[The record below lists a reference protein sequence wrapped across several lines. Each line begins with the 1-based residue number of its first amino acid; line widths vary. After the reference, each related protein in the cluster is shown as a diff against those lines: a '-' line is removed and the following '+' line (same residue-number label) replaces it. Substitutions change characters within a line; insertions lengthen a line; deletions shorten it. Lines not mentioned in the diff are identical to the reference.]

1 MPSSVF
7 TFDDLI
13 QWSERLLPWQ
23 RDALRR
29 VLTGRLNESDIADL
43 AAMAKAEYG
52 LATPGR
58 PSPVPATAAHI
69 PAASTSSQP
78 VAITAIR
85 DITNVNALA
94 SGPATFASE
103 GLTVIYGD
111 NASGKSGVTRILK
124 KAGRAREP
132 GGAIRSSVFEPDPG
146 KPASAIIDFRV
157 GIENRHA
164 SWVDGIP
171 ADPELS
177 KLNVFDASC
186 GAVQIEE
193 NNRLAYTPRIL
204 QAFQELA
211 EACRAVGAKLKSE
224 QEALEKTR
232 PPQLNQLALRPQTK
246 AGLLAT
252 NLSART
258 THKEID
264 AVCDLTQEERERHA
278 ALGRALQ
285 DNPNRQADL
294 LDARA
299 HRLRDLDAL
308 TSSLQSTFSNEALEE
323 VETVLDDSAAAVE
336 AAKAASL
343 AFASGSTLAG
353 IGGEAWKRLWEAA
366 RRYSEAQAYPGES
379 FPVTRDGAVC
389 LLCQQP
395 IEKTSAERLNKF
407 EKFVQDDVQRLADS
421 ARDQVEA
428 RKRQLEATKVGLSGA
443 QQREA
448 ALRGTSDGQSLKAF
462 IVCAKLRRRYL
473 FRKAGGQNVKRPGD
487 LPARPDFANL
497 RASLAEEITSL
508 RTAAQNDERRK
519 MQSEFA
525 ELDDRMKLAPLK
537 NILKN
542 EVASLIYSALLDR
555 ARTDCDTTWI
565 TRKGGEAAE
574 AVVTARLRSDF
585 AGNLNRLGF
594 SAAPVEVKLGVGTVG
609 QHPYRLALIVRE
621 DVPPSE
627 VLSEGEKTCVAL
639 AGFLAELETTN
650 NASGII
656 LDDPVSSLDHHYRL
670 QVARLLV
677 EAARQRQVVVLT
689 HDIVFLLMITKFAR
703 AAAIPLTERSLQRG
717 GPRHGLLVE
726 GPPWVAMP
734 VGRRIGVLRNEMQN
748 AEAILRKGDRA
759 AYEQKAE
766 WIYKRLRQ
774 TWERAVEE
782 LLLNRVVLRFG
793 DAIETQRLKALTD
806 ITDAD
811 VQTVESEMAYCSSFV
826 HDESGAVNAGIPDP
840 PVIEAAIKR
849 IEDWVESLRK
859 RGRK

>member
-1 MPSSVF
+1 MPSSAF

-69 PAASTSSQP
+69 PAASTSSPP
-78 VAITAIR
+78 VAITRIR
-85 DITNVNALA
+85 DITHVNALA
-94 SGPATFASE
+94 SGPVTFAPE

-146 KPASAIIDFRV
+146 KPASAVIDFLV
-157 GIENRHA
+157 GIENRSA

-171 ADPELS
+171 TDPELS

-186 GAVQIEE
+186 GAAQIEE
-193 NNRLAYTPRIL
+193 NNPLAYTPRIL
-204 QAFQELA
+204 QMFQELA
-211 EACRAVGAKLKSE
+211 VACRAVGAKLKFE
-224 QEALEKTR
+224 QEVLEKTR
-232 PPQLNQLALRPQTK
+232 PPQLSQLALRPQTK
-246 AGLLAT
+246 AGLLAA

-299 HRLRDLDAL
+299 HRLKNLDAL
-308 TSSLQSTFSNEALEE
+308 TSSLQRTFSNEALEE
-323 VETVLDDSAAAVE
+323 VETVLAESAAAAE
-336 AAKAASL
+336 AAKEASL
-343 AFASGSTLAG
+343 AFASRSTLAG
-353 IGGEAWKRLWEAA
+353 VGGETWKRLWEAA
-366 RRYSEAQAYPGES
+366 RRYSEVQAYPGES

-407 EKFVQDDVQRLADS
+407 EKFVQDDVQQSADG
-421 ARDQVEA
+421 ARDKLEG
-428 RKRQLEATKVGLSGA
+428 RKRQLEAITLRLSGT

-448 ALRGTSDGQSLKAF
+448 ALRGTADGQNLKAF
-462 IVCAKLRRRYL
+462 IVGAKLRRRYL
-473 FRKAGGQNVKRPGD
+473 LRKAGGQNMKQPDNLPPRPN
-487 LPARPDFANL
+487 FANL
-497 RASLAEEITSL
+497 RASLAEEIARL
-508 RTAAQNDERRK
+508 RTASQNDERRK
-519 MQSEFA
+519 MQDEFV
-525 ELDDRMKLAPLK
+525 ELDDRIKLAPLK
-537 NILKN
+537 DILKN
-542 EVASLIYSALLDR
+542 EVARLIYSALLDR

-594 SAAPVEVKLGVGTVG
+594 AAAPVEVKLGVGTVG

-670 QVARLLV
+670 RVARLLV
-677 EAARQRQVVVLT
+677 ETAKQRQVVILT
-689 HDIVFLLMITKFAR
+689 HDIVFLLMLTKYAR
-703 AAAIPLTERSLQRG
+703 IASIPLSERSLRRG
-717 GPRHGLLVE
+717 SPRHGLLEE
-726 GPPWVAMP
+726 GPPWVAMT
-734 VGRRIGVLRNEMQN
+734 VARRIGVLRNELQN
-748 AEAILRKGDRA
+748 AAAILRNGERST
-759 AYEQKAE
+759 YEQKAE
-766 WIYKRLRQ
+766 WIYDRLRQ
-774 TWERAVEE
+774 SWERAVEE
-782 LLLNRVVLRFG
+782 LLLNQVVVRFG
-793 DAIETQRLKALTD
+793 DGVSTQRLKVLTD

-840 PVIEAAIKR
+840 AVVEADIKR
-849 IEDWVESLRK
+849 LDDWVALLRK